1 MNYQQYNRVYTGTDS
16 LTQLMTGLKLCYDSV
31 KVTLGGRGR
40 NVTIHH
46 YNHNQLEQ
54 KYAIQNTKDGVTV
67 IKSLYTTSPE
77 MNIGIDLMK
86 QTCDKTVKEVG
97 DGTTNTVILTYN
109 ILDKVIEQ
117 LNNNNNANVYK
128 IKKGMDY
135 ATQEVIDKLN
145 YMKTNITTKEEL
157 YNIAMIS
164 SNSDGNVSEIVSDI
178 IDEFGVDCNITI
190 KRSPTNE
197 LIVEKHNGIILD
209 RGYYTPALLDKQ
221 GDKYKE
227 INNCYVLMTDEEI
240 INIHQIKDVLSYVV
254 DNNLGLLLVAKDF
267 KGDVISTIMANKEI
281 GKLNNIMLV
290 KSPDFEL
297 RSYEKIKDVAI
308 TLGCKVI
315 SKYEGTSMS
324 DFNRYLNTIDVNKN
338 KEYKLKEYLGF
349 GSKVVVYIDK
359 TIITNS
365 NSHIDAVNDRIN
377 EIYNIIDKEKE
388 MITSDKDWVISG
400 LYKRIANLKGSIIT
414 LYVNGNSDLEISER
428 IDRIDDC
435 INSVKCAK

>member
-178 IDEFGVDCNITI
+178 IDEFGVDCKITI
-190 KRSPTNE
+190 KRSPTN
-197 LIVEKHNGIILD
+197 D
-209 RGYYTPALLDKQ
+209 
-221 GDKYKE
+221 
-227 INNCYVLMTDEEI
+227 
-240 INIHQIKDVLSYVV
+240 
-254 DNNLGLLLVAKDF
+254 
-267 KGDVISTIMANKEI
+267 
-281 GKLNNIMLV
+281 
-290 KSPDFEL
+290 
-297 RSYEKIKDVAI
+297 
-308 TLGCKVI
+308 
-315 SKYEGTSMS
+315 
-324 DFNRYLNTIDVNKN
+324 
-338 KEYKLKEYLGF
+338 
-349 GSKVVVYIDK
+349 
-359 TIITNS
+359 
-365 NSHIDAVNDRIN
+365 
-377 EIYNIIDKEKE
+377 
-388 MITSDKDWVISG
+388 
-400 LYKRIANLKGSIIT
+400 
-414 LYVNGNSDLEISER
+414 
-428 IDRIDDC
+428 
-435 INSVKCAK
+435 